1 MNNRVFTYEVCGV
14 DKHLNRT
21 ESVTLAPVK
30 VSHDGSMD
38 KAADEGMLG
47 YEIKRNGV
55 MVGFADADDAD
66 SSTSSPR

>member
-1 MNNRVFTYEVCGV
+1 MNNRVFTYEVCGI

-38 KAADEGMLG
+38 
-47 YEIKRNGV
+47 
-55 MVGFADADDAD
+55 
-66 SSTSSPR
+66 